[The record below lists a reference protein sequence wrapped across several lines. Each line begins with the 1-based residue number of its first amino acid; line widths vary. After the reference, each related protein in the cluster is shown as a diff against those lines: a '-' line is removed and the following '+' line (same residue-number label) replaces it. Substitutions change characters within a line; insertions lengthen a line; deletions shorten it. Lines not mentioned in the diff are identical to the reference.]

1 MASRHVVQ
9 EFSPSTETIT
19 TYLHRMELYF
29 KANKVTADLQ
39 VATLLTH
46 IGSDTFQRLC
56 DLVAPEL
63 PGNKTLA
70 QLQALLKR
78 HFEPK
83 KLRAAE
89 RYNFRLRKQAQGET
103 VAEFDAAL
111 RRLAKDCE
119 FTGDRLE
126 EELQDQIILGINDDQ
141 VRKQLLSEEDLTY
154 KRTLQ
159 IAQAAGNKD
168 HRSFGKEGPSS
179 ELFKGQAWQK
189 PATEL
194 SQPKDCM
201 LSMWRS
207 TQGS

>member
-119 FTGDRLE
+119 FTGDRL
-126 EELQDQIILGINDDQ
+126 
-141 VRKQLLSEEDLTY
+141 
-154 KRTLQ
+154 
-159 IAQAAGNKD
+159 
-168 HRSFGKEGPSS
+168 
-179 ELFKGQAWQK
+179 GQGTHS
-189 PATEL
+189 PT
-194 SQPKDCM
+194 
-201 LSMWRS
+201 
-207 TQGS
+207 GS